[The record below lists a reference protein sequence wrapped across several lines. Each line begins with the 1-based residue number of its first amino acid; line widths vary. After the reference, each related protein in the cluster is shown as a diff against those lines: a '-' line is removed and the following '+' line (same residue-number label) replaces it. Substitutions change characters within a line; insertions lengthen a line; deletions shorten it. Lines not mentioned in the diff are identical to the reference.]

1 MTSYTGFGESL
12 NKVLNELEAL
22 KNAASRLAG
31 EMIKEM

>member
-22 KNAASRLAG
+22 KNAATLRAKD
-31 EMIKEM
+31 IQ